1 MPDTQTN
8 WTSTNSH
15 YSFSVMAHKGKL
27 KTRSEKEKKERK
39 QNITTDI
46 NTVNITQNRGANHLS
61 NKMQLQNK
69 QTFSLIV
76 SWKKNSLPRTENNSC
91 HMHLFLHS
99 VQLISSSFF
108 FFWGGGGEE
117 GVGSPQFSQQ
127 YKISTMFPH
136 SLATDNRLCLHRC
149 TLWQNTFVLTNL
161 TFVHFI
167 WNGYQW
173 GGDGQ
178 TTK

>member
-1 MPDTQTN
+1 
-8 WTSTNSH
+8 
-15 YSFSVMAHKGKL
+15 MAHKGKL

-76 SWKKNSLPRTENNSC
+76 SWKFVSLPRTENNSC

-108 FFWGGGGEE
+108 FFFFFWGGGG
-117 GVGSPQFSQQ
+117 GRRCRLSTIQSAVQNQHNVSTQSGYRQQTLSPQMYSMTEYICFDKSNICTFHLEWVSVGWGWADHKVSCKRKMGRGHFS
-127 YKISTMFPH
+127 F
-136 SLATDNRLCLHRC
+136 
-149 TLWQNTFVLTNL
+149 
-161 TFVHFI
+161 
-167 WNGYQW
+167 
-173 GGDGQ
+173 
-178 TTK
+178 